1 MKLQRV
7 AEIVFLLLYYNSAFA
22 SDDGNSEREEEEVP
36 SEYILP
42 GYVMDDDAAIEL
54 LHRQT
59 EMTYQLNL
67 PKYLEEMKASAPNI
81 RQQFDDKDFA
91 IVGSL
96 ATLDA
101 TITFGEGI
109 KNLQVIRADT
119 QAGFKGLP
127 NPENG
132 KLHNRVQR
140 LNFLR
145 NLVWLMKE
153 KMKSGVVTA
162 DSSLMDKLREAQT
175 WLSTQT
181 GGHMGQ
187 GMTAVLEK
195 VGIMDKL
202 KAKWGANSLK
212 FRSFSAAAA
221 NGLDFVI
228 NGYNT
233 VVNSM
238 AVNQEVT
245 DANILALSSSVTAM
259 AGDIAMGVS
268 QILATSAKVASVAGP
283 IGYAVAATLYIASY
297 ATGVAS
303 GMVGQEDLE
312 PKDYVKIFLG
322 PLIPA
327 PDFAAMVE
335 IFDAYAKGDTFH
347 AYYLLMTQTTP
358 AAFYIVAMAI
368 KDVQTG
374 SNELSQFTAFLNFLK
389 MAHLLKK
396 RDEFQEK
403 LKNSMKT
410 IIKDIKPKKFLYAY
424 PAVFTDD
431 AEKGEYTAMGWTH
444 SSTLKNEFEITDDLV
459 DKIVFMATYNDKFN
473 KPYECRAKASEGYTF
488 CPSVVDRGD
497 NGLIFLG
504 SNERTD
510 KVILEENTEAYG
522 MGGDDHFELKS
533 SSGKGT
539 VKIDGGAGSDNIDTI
554 HSHPQGLNYIS
565 GGGPERDTIRGG
577 FGKDV
582 ISVDNDEVADLD
594 GDNIFLVEG
603 TGDDNIQVG
612 PGADLAIIMKS
623 AGSASFSMHQWNHK
637 TEPEQKPKRI
647 VYNGDARLTHGE
659 KNAENDVMEGSY
671 THHDVFSMT
680 DYKPD
685 TSTRSPDQRIVLI
698 DQERAEETRTVD
710 YFISQISSEV
720 VDELFHDHR
729 GEVLASAYPGR
740 ALMVE
745 DAQHIHFKHIER
757 FELSKHSFNLLLLAN
772 NAYRNVRHEV
782 IGGALDDYVVNL
794 DDYNPLL
801 AQMGTG
807 ANRVYSGPRDD
818 AYSVIL
824 DDSKDVIYDQGDDN
838 VVAIMLQDGM
848 KLRDVEIIRNG
859 GNRYRI
865 NKKVQKLYDVPLLDY
880 VFHGDNAYD
889 SVQFLFKDNTG
900 KEVVFKDLQRPMYF
914 NSRFRD
920 RLDIDSYYNG
930 YENHCEY
937 RDIILKISPAKGE
950 TLDIQEC
957 KHKDL
962 AQRKTKSRKSKH
974 AKHEKYI
981 KKQR

>member
-7 AEIVFLLLYYNSAFA
+7 AEIIFLLLYSNSAFA
-22 SDDGNSEREEEEVP
+22 SDNSNSEGGEEEVP

-67 PKYLEEMKASAPNI
+67 PKYLDEMKASAPNI
-81 RQQFDDKDFA
+81 RQQFDDKNFA
-91 IVGSL
+91 VVGSL

-119 QAGFKGLP
+119 QAGFEGLP

-140 LNFLR
+140 LNSLR

-153 KMKSGVVTA
+153 KLKSGVVTA

-181 GGHMGQ
+181 GGHLGQ

-202 KAKWGANSLK
+202 KAKWGAHTLK

-238 AVNQEVT
+238 AVNREVT

-335 IFDAYAKGDTFH
+335 IFDAYAKGDIFH

-368 KDVQTG
+368 KDVKTG
-374 SNELSQFTAFLNFLK
+374 SNELNKYAAAMNFLR
-389 MAHLLKK
+389 MAHMIKK
-396 RDEFQEK
+396 RDEFKGK

-410 IIKDIKPKKFLYAY
+410 IIKDIKPKKFLFAY
-424 PAVFTDD
+424 PAVFTND
-431 AEKGEYTAMGWTH
+431 AESGEYTAMGWTR
-444 SSTLKNEFEITDDLV
+444 SSTLKDEFEIADDLV
-459 DKIVFMATYNDKFN
+459 NKIVFMATYNDKFN
-473 KPYECRAKASEGYTF
+473 KPYECRAEASEGYTF

-504 SNERTD
+504 SNEGTD

-533 SSGKGT
+533 LRGEK
-539 VKIDGGAGSDNIDTI
+539 
-554 HSHPQGLNYIS
+554 LNYNS
-565 GGGPERDTIRGG
+565 CT
-577 FGKDV
+577 
-582 ISVDNDEVADLD
+582 
-594 GDNIFLVEG
+594 
-603 TGDDNIQVG
+603 
-612 PGADLAIIMKS
+612 
-623 AGSASFSMHQWNHK
+623 
-637 TEPEQKPKRI
+637 
-647 VYNGDARLTHGE
+647 
-659 KNAENDVMEGSY
+659 
-671 THHDVFSMT
+671 
-680 DYKPD
+680 
-685 TSTRSPDQRIVLI
+685 
-698 DQERAEETRTVD
+698 
-710 YFISQISSEV
+710 
-720 VDELFHDHR
+720 
-729 GEVLASAYPGR
+729 
-740 ALMVE
+740 
-745 DAQHIHFKHIER
+745 
-757 FELSKHSFNLLLLAN
+757 NLLL
-772 NAYRNVRHEV
+772 
-782 IGGALDDYVVNL
+782 
-794 DDYNPLL
+794 
-801 AQMGTG
+801 
-807 ANRVYSGPRDD
+807 
-818 AYSVIL
+818 
-824 DDSKDVIYDQGDDN
+824 
-838 VVAIMLQDGM
+838 
-848 KLRDVEIIRNG
+848 
-859 GNRYRI
+859 
-865 NKKVQKLYDVPLLDY
+865 
-880 VFHGDNAYD
+880 
-889 SVQFLFKDNTG
+889 
-900 KEVVFKDLQRPMYF
+900 
-914 NSRFRD
+914 
-920 RLDIDSYYNG
+920 
-930 YENHCEY
+930 
-937 RDIILKISPAKGE
+937 
-950 TLDIQEC
+950 
-957 KHKDL
+957 
-962 AQRKTKSRKSKH
+962 RKSQNLLFLAPEVQWALKVYRVCSIH
-974 AKHEKYI
+974 VSFKCFEPCPYLVCHVTTIENV
-981 KKQR
+981 